1 MSLYHLCIV
10 YMFSDRPVE
19 WFVSS
24 RVRICNHVW
33 IPGCSASAQINWK
46 SNKKDVISAK

>member
-33 IPGCSASAQINWK
+33 IPGCSASAQINWE